1 MSIPSIIRKAVIAVV
16 AAVAL
21 AQASFAQ
28 EPANKPGVAINRGS
42 PITFVTASAPVR
54 VLTEV
59 VKTSKPTDLL
69 LSVTAETS
77 IITDVTT
84 TGSQTQSADGKLE
97 FFITLDN
104 DPNPILPTGS
114 AGPNQTRQGD
124 TGRIV
129 FANQIYRSRTMFN
142 DPMDNSDEIQTYL
155 ETKHATG
162 FNWAVLNA
170 QSGIHTINVWAQYS
184 ENESSTAAM
193 ATGVIGNRSLI
204 VQPIKCQVNES
215 VVDGT
220 TSPLAPIPLN

>member
-1 MSIPSIIRKAVIAVV
+1 MSIPSILSKASIAVV

-21 AQASFAQ
+21 AQVSFAQ

-42 PITFVTASAPVR
+42 PITFVTTSTPVR

-97 FFITLDN
+97 FYITLDN
-104 DPNPILPTGS
+104 DPTPILPTGQ
-114 AGPNQTRQGD
+114 AGANQTRQGD

-129 FANQIYRSRTMFN
+129 FANQIYRRTTSLGADDQN
-142 DPMDNSDEIQTYL
+142 DMINTYL

-170 QSGIHTINVWAQYS
+170 QAGVHTINVWAEYT
-184 ENESSTAAM
+184 ENESSTAAL

-220 TSPLAPIPLN
+220 TSPLAPVTLN